1 MANLVEKEQEEEDM
15 HDTAE
20 SQKLVSDRKRRH
32 TVINLDKDR
41 SSSQIYRELSQVD
54 DPVKLKFKM
63 AIEGNDVF
71 FENIFKNGEEKKKQA
86 VLDDKYGE
94 SNLSVL
100 HLAAKYCHLKL
111 CKIFIED
118 FKFGKLLLCLFIKI
132 KFLIIDIFFIF
143 LSLFLILSLH
153 T

>member
-71 FENIFKNGEEKKKQA
+71 FENIFKNGEA

-111 CKIFIED
+111 SFI
-118 FKFGKLLLCLFIKI
+118 
-132 KFLIIDIFFIF
+132 
-143 LSLFLILSLH
+143 LILK
-153 T
+153 